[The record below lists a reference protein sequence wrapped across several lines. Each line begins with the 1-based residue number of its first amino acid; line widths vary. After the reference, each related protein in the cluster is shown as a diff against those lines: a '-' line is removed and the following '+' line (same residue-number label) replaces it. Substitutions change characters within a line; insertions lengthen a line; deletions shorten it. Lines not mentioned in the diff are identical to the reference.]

1 MKPIDSSA
9 SRVPARFAAD
19 AAAGAA
25 PSNRLASPSSN
36 EPFSSRM
43 MREAVF
49 FPTPGMRCTAATSCA
64 CTAATRPAGE
74 NADSAASATFG
85 PTPPT
90 PMSRSN
96 RAFSSSARNPYS
108 ASASSRTCKNVCT
121 STGAPASGSFDRLAW
136 DMPTA

>member
-1 MKPIDSSA
+1 
-9 SRVPARFAAD
+9 
-19 AAAGAA
+19 
-25 PSNRLASPSSN
+25 
-36 EPFSSRM
+36 M